1 MSLSLFGGDKRRQ
14 GTHYKDTMNR
24 ILGVCHAMGVAFEMQ
39 HSTYHGEP
47 QAYRVELVRA
57 GDQVTLTPQYELYSL
72 HVNPKVLTRIKA
84 MAPQFALALNVPSVS
99 IVVEG
104 EVVLVRV
111 PRAGV
116 TEGLSFDDAWGLAP
130 DILPGSLLC
139 GAMDD
144 GAQAALDMGA
154 NVHAA
159 VIGMT
164 GSGKTTLLR
173 TMVLSAEM
181 PNNARVVLCDPVR
194 KGFWPICGHPSVL
207 FGGMFADPR
216 EIERCLAI
224 LAQQVRDGREDGLA
238 YVFIDEVPSLVR
250 ERPAIAEHLATIAER
265 GRHIDMHLILGAQH
279 ALVSELG
286 ASTLRNIPAIL
297 CGKVKDTQA
306 AYTATGQAGTGA
318 ELLRGHGDFIA
329 VTAAGV
335 SHLQAAQP
343 GQELLA
349 EWTRRYPPQYGQL
362 PSRQVERKKSPEG
375 VPSPTFIRAQ
385 STADLG
391 AVVTETPSSP
401 GEIGRPEEQPSRRAV
416 CWVAGEWK
424 AKGQPPSL
432 SAIYRRT
439 KQLYPKLGGYG
450 RDKAR
455 RTIDLARTLMDGA
468 K

>member
-1 MSLSLFGGDKRRQ
+1 MSLSLFGGDRRRK

-24 ILGVCHAMGVAFEMQ
+24 ILGVCHAMGVAFEVQ

-57 GDQVTLTPQYELYSL
+57 GEQVTLTPQYELYPL
-72 HVNPKVLTRIKA
+72 HVNPKVLTRIKG
-84 MAPQFALALNVPSVS
+84 MAPQLALALNVPSVS
-99 IVVEG
+99 IAVEG
-104 EVVLVRV
+104 EVVFVRV
-111 PRAGV
+111 PREGA
-116 TEGLSFDDAWGLAP
+116 TDGLSFDDAWGMAP
-130 DILPGSLLC
+130 DIPEGSLLC

-144 GAQAALDMGA
+144 GAQAVLDMTA

-173 TMVLSAEM
+173 TMALSAMM
-181 PNNARVVLCDPVR
+181 PSNARVVLCDPAR

-265 GRHIDMHLILGAQH
+265 GRHIDMHLALGAQH

-286 ASTLRNIPAIL
+286 ASTLRNIPAVL

-318 ELLRGHGDFIA
+318 EQLRGHGDFIA

-349 EWTRRYPPQYGQL
+349 EWAGRYPPQYGRL

-391 AVVTETPSSP
+391 AVVVEAPSSP

-424 AKGQPPSL
+424 TKGEPPSL
-432 SAIYRRT
+432 TAIYKRT

-455 RTIDLARTLMDGA
+455 RTIELARTLMDGA